1 MRHTHL
7 CPQTHDRIFNRRFQ
21 FNHQKLR
28 SSRQRAMW
36 GQKEESKN
44 PFGGLMPQ
52 KKSSASNLVQNVKVT
67 LSYRFL
73 VSTLISCAE

>member
-1 MRHTHL
+1 
-7 CPQTHDRIFNRRFQ
+7 
-21 FNHQKLR
+21 
-28 SSRQRAMW
+28 MW